1 MILREQV
8 SKDQLQF
15 ELKIEKATWK
25 NKVKKRKENQGEIW
39 EESSTTS
46 TFTLKK
52 FHEESNMVEEQP
64 P

>member
-25 NKVKKRKENQGEIW
+25 NKVKKRKENQGEI
-39 EESSTTS
+39 
-46 TFTLKK
+46 
-52 FHEESNMVEEQP
+52 
-64 P
+64 